1 VVNFIPSTKK
11 SGAGEVG
18 AKTNRIVN
26 QAHNPSI
33 NQWIKRAIRLSVRLP
48 ADNLSIRPDKL
59 FIRPDKLPQGKA
71 AKTLIRPDNLF
82 IRPEHLLIRPDN
94 LFIRPD
100 HLLVRPDRF

>member
-1 VVNFIPSTKK
+1 MWRRGTT
-11 SGAGEVG
+11 
-18 AKTNRIVN
+18 TNRIVN
-26 QAHNPSI
+26 QKHNPSI
-33 NQWIKRAIRLSVRLP
+33 NQPIKRAIRLSVGLP

-59 FIRPDKLPQGKA
+59 FIRPDKLPQGRA

-100 HLLVRPDRF
+100 HLLVPPDRF